1 MLKNYKIF
9 CGKGNVDRVQRIRKL
24 TGRWI
29 EIIRYKNIFVSKI
42 KISRINFYKIDQFK
56 NRVTLKL

>member
-9 CGKGNVDRVQRIRKL
+9 CEKGNVDRVQRIRKL